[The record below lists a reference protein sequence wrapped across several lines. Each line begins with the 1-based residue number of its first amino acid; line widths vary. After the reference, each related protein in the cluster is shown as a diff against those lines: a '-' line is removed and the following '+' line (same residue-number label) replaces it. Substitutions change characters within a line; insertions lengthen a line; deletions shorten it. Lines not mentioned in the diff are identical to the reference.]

1 MAPREGT
8 RSLRLLRH
16 ITATLSALGLLI
28 ALIVLAGRVSEIGDR
43 LPILLVIGLGLLIVA
58 LVVDAARI
66 RRRAFEFSAF
76 APLGPEDVL
85 DEADEWFE
93 GHGWELRDTP
103 DDRVI
108 VRREQSV
115 NVASLA
121 ILLVAG
127 VVPGLVYLALIRR
140 APAIEIT
147 VRSSPAE
154 GGSTVDLTG
163 TGLSGEALAFFRGLQ
178 VTAGRRRVEAER
190 ARIADEAG

>member
-1 MAPREGT
+1 M
-8 RSLRLLRH
+8 RLLRH
-16 ITATLSALGLLI
+16 LTATLSTLGLLV
-28 ALIVLAGRVSEIGDR
+28 ALIVLAGRVQAIGDR
-43 LPILLVIGLGLLIVA
+43 LPLLLVIGLGFLVLG

-66 RRRAFEFSAF
+66 RQRAFEFSAF

-93 GHGWELRDTP
+93 SRGWDLHDTP
-103 DDRVI
+103 DDRV
-108 VRREQSV
+108 VVSREPSV

-154 GGSTVDLTG
+154 GGSTVHLTG
-163 TGLSGEALAFFRGLQ
+163 TGLSGEALAFFRGVQ

-190 ARIADEAG
+190 ARIGEEAG